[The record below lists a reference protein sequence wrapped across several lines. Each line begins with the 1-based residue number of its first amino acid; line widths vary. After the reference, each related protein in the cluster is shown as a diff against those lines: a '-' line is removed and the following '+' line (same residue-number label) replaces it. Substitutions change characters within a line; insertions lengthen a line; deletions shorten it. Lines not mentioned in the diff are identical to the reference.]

1 MSELRMHPADLNLSS
16 EVIGYQHFL
25 FVCLPPNGADGALA
39 QALDGLG
46 KNMENMHDVAGY
58 PSADAMQRGRFQF
71 LRAEST
77 LSAERDLPHPAIL
90 SAHVLIRLEGAT
102 LDPLMRYE
110 EGVRKL
116 IEPRGG
122 TVETLAGVQRPR
134 SYTSQAMTQFAYVSA
149 LAPQPGAAC
158 SMGVVTPQ
166 NKSAAW
172 WAMDW
177 MHRESFFLPRYDT
190 QERLVAK
197 GHALAA
203 AAGIP
208 YIVRRNVHAP
218 DYYGRAGN
226 YDFIPYFEF
235 AEEHTPIFRAVM
247 AALRDTSQNPEWAYV
262 REGPEWWGRRVG
274 YAAAL
279 WENRPG
285 LPDPT

>member
-1 MSELRMHPADLNLSS
+1 MSELRTHPADLNLSPD
-16 EVIGYQHFL
+16 VIGYQRFL
-25 FVCLPPNGADGALA
+25 FVCLPPSRADGALA
-39 QALDGLG
+39 DALEALG
-46 KNMENMHDVAGY
+46 KGMENMHDVAGY
-58 PSADAMQRGRFQF
+58 PSEAAGLRGRFQF
-71 LRAEST
+71 LRAEPT
-77 LSAERDLPHPAIL
+77 LSAARDLPHPALL
-90 SAHVLIRLEGAT
+90 SAHALIRLEGAT
-102 LDPLMRYE
+102 LDPLLPYE

-116 IEPRGG
+116 IESRGG

-134 SYTSQAMTQFAYVSA
+134 SYTSQAMTQFAYAPA

-166 NKSAAW
+166 NKTAAW
-172 WAMDW
+172 WTMDW
-177 MHRESFFLPRYDT
+177 MHRESFFLPRYDA

-218 DYYGRAGN
+218 ERYGREGG
-226 YDFIPYFEF
+226 YDFVPYFEF
-235 AEEHTPIFRAVM
+235 AEEHAPIFRAVI
-247 AALRDTSQNPEWAYV
+247 AALRDTAQNPEWSYV

-279 WENRPG
+279 WEN
-285 LPDPT
+285 